1 MSVLTL
7 SIMFMVTLCLA
18 IIISPIVLNIAE
30 KANLNDT
37 VNERSAHV
45 KPTLRGGG
53 LIFIFATATLLVA
66 NLIHHFLVIPP
77 GFSLILY
84 SSYAC
89 ALIGFLDDKYTLP
102 SSLRFF
108 GQIALVVY
116 PSLHLP
122 LLFPHL
128 SSVVQYSLYTIS
140 WVWFINLFN
149 FMDGTDGYAAQ
160 EALCIFL
167 FIAVISTELR
177 GLSICL
183 MAATFGFLKVNYPK
197 ASIFMGDAGSYFMG
211 YLLFGLMIYSFTHHP
226 YLLISCLIISML
238 FWLDATSTLIKR
250 VIKKESFLKA
260 HRSHWYQRLYNLGF
274 SHLFIF
280 WLGVATNSILLLL
293 ALAATTPGYSLLSLV
308 LSFCLL
314 LLVAFWIRRVE
325 DSKFRLCND

>member
-1 MSVLTL
+1 MS
-7 SIMFMVTLCLA
+7 MLA
-18 IIISPIVLNIAE
+18 LLYLFIISLSLSLMLGPVVIAVAK
-30 KANLNDT
+30 KAKLDD
-37 VNERSAHV
+37 VINERSAHTA
-45 KPTLRGGG
+45 PTPRGGG
-53 LIFIFATATLLVA
+53 LIFIFATAILLVV
-66 NLIHHFLVIPP
+66 NLLHTFLPVPRD
-77 GFSLILY
+77 FTLILY
-84 SSYAC
+84 LSYAC
-89 ALIGFLDDKYTLP
+89 ALIGFLDDKYSLP
-102 SSLRFF
+102 SWFRFC
-108 GQIALVVY
+108 GQVALVIY
-116 PSLHLP
+116 PSVHLP
-122 LLFPHL
+122 LLLPHL

-183 MAATFGFLKVNYPK
+183 MAATFGFLRVNYPK

-226 YLLISCLIISML
+226 YLLISCLIISKL
-238 FWLDATSTLIKR
+238 FWLDATYTLIKR

-314 LLVAFWIRRVE
+314 LLVAFWIRKVEVSELRVLSE
-325 DSKFRLCND
+325 